1 MRGKL
6 RSATTN
12 SLPLLYFKRQDNER
26 EYLFAQR
33 NVCVHTDVKRLA
45 RQPTCTF
52 LQRERGIGRGL
63 ICILRDSTVCI
74 GLCGM
79 FPFLFL
85 KSDSHL
91 AQEH

>member
-12 SLPLLYFKRQDNER
+12 SLPLLYFKRQDNEI

-45 RQPTCTF
+45 R
-52 LQRERGIGRGL
+52 
-63 ICILRDSTVCI
+63 
-74 GLCGM
+74 
-79 FPFLFL
+79 
-85 KSDSHL
+85 
-91 AQEH
+91 